1 MRSRLGALRG
11 LSTAGL
17 RRERQCQNALGL
29 ATALRGHPAVLN
41 VRYPGLPDDPS
52 YSVVSS
58 QMRRAGG
65 LLAIEL
71 ADAGRCALV
80 RHSELLVAAT
90 SFGGI
95 HLRRPTGSL
104 GRPGCAGFRPHR
116 SRHRGHGRP
125 GGGCPAG
132 ARCPVASLGCDFWSR
147 FTDSRRRRLR
157 RTQLRA
163 RNLLRIG
170 GQHPAKPRSA
180 AI

>member
-1 MRSRLGALRG
+1 MPER
-11 LSTAGL
+11 AGVGY
-17 RRERQCQNALGL
+17 RAAR
-29 ATALRGHPAVLN
+29 HPAVLN

-71 ADAGRCALV
+71 ADAEAVHALV

-95 HLRRPTGSL
+95 HTSSTDGLAGATRLRRVSPAS
-104 GRPGCAGFRPHR
+104 HR
-116 SRHRGHGRP
+116 RHRGHGRP